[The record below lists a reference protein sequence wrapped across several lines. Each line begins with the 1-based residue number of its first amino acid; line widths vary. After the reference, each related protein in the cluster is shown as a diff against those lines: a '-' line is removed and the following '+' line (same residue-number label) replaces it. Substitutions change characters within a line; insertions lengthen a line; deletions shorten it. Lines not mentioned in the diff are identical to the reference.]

1 MIWRVEHVAE
11 VDSTNGWLVDQA
23 KSGASEGNVIFADFQ
38 SAGRG
43 RLDRQWVAPV
53 RSALLCS
60 FLFRPELDADQLALV
75 MGAAALS
82 ARAALVRLC
91 GLRPNVKWPNDLLV
105 GEKKIAGLLAE
116 VVTTDDGLAIV
127 VGVGINLT
135 ASPDDVVATDVLKET
150 GITLSPRGLLDILLE
165 DLQWRYAQL
174 HTQDGR
180 ATVHQEYESALVTLG
195 QRVRIERTNDVLEGE
210 VLGVDAC
217 GRLIV
222 NVDGV
227 EMFFS
232 TGDVVHVRPQ
242 LGATT

>member
-11 VDSTNGWLVDQA
+11 VDSTNRWLVDQA
-23 KSGASEGNVIFADFQ
+23 KSGASEGHVIFADYQ
-38 SAGRG
+38 TAGRG
-43 RLDRQWVAPV
+43 RLDRQWVAPA

-60 FLFRPELDADQLALV
+60 LLLRPELDTDQLALV
-75 MGAAALS
+75 VGAVALS

-91 GLRPNVKWPNDLLV
+91 GLRPTIKWPNDLLV
-105 GEKKIAGLLAE
+105 GEQKLAGLLAE
-116 VVTTDDGLAIV
+116 VVTSDDGTVIV
-127 VGVGINLT
+127 VGIGINLT
-135 ASPDDVVATDVLKET
+135 ASPADVPSTDVLKET

-165 DLQWRYAQL
+165 DLEWRYAQL

-180 ATVHQEYESALVTLG
+180 ATVHQEYESALVTVG
-195 QRVRIERTNDVLEGE
+195 QRVRVERTHDVLEGE
-210 VLGVDAC
+210 VLGIDAC
-217 GRLIV
+217 GHLIV

-232 TGDVVHVRPQ
+232 TGDVVHVRPE